1 FEAYTLD
8 GYMVRLSDLMGR
20 RHVVLEFGCIT
31 CPPFIL
37 SIKHGQHSFSELW
50 RRYSSLGFEFF
61 IVYTNEAHP
70 GEEVRPLRSYEEKL
84 EHAQMLRDD
93 EHVEIP
99 ILVDGLSG
107 QLHLSYGGLP
117 NSCFVID
124 KNGMLIYKSQWADMD
139 ELEKVLNTVIRY
151 EEALMEG
158 GRIIEFNYSEKL
170 VYRDLE
176 MRLDYETVRRVRREV
191 LERAGRK
198 AVDELERS
206 LNYKS

>member
-1 FEAYTLD
+1 
-8 GYMVRLSDLMGR
+8 
-20 RHVVLEFGCIT
+20 
-31 CPPFIL
+31 
-37 SIKHGQHSFSELW
+37 
-50 RRYSSLGFEFF
+50 
-61 IVYTNEAHP
+61 
-70 GEEVRPLRSYEEKL
+70 
-84 EHAQMLRDD
+84 
-93 EHVEIP
+93 
-99 ILVDGLSG
+99 
-107 QLHLSYGGLP
+107 
-117 NSCFVID
+117 
-124 KNGMLIYKSQWADMD
+124 MLIYKSQWADMD